1 MTCLICLNTKKP
13 VMLVKIDSCIWY
25 DVMRRSYLIKLPFKK
40 SIRVPD
46 EICRSHRPIR
56 LNHKTYEFYNDY
68 VLIDK
73 IRVNL

>member
-1 MTCLICLNTKKP
+1 
-13 VMLVKIDSCIWY
+13 
-25 DVMRRSYLIKLPFKK
+25 MRRSYLIKLPFKK

-73 IRVNL
+73 IKVTL